1 MCDFLL
7 SRGNIFSAVFDFF
20 LVFQNIKIHMSERDT
35 NLTNEELKNAKTIRA
50 NTEADS
56 IENSNEVSSDDDY
69 VLSDQDN
76 STIDGTNN
84 NLDSQF
90 HDPSSL
96 SNHAKYFSNTILLS
110 LDSSDVDRAL
120 VLEAQISG
128 NLNNETQKLLDK
140 TNLLHA
146 KLVTIQSLCDT
157 YFAAKDNSKLS
168 RVERLRN
175 EIRGIEKRLQRL
187 KHGDR
192 KSFPASLIK
201 SQKSGVIEEYP
212 VEYFQARDKVLER
225 IQE

>member
-1 MCDFLL
+1 
-7 SRGNIFSAVFDFF
+7 
-20 LVFQNIKIHMSERDT
+20 MSERDT

-110 LDSSDVDRAL
+110 LDSSDVDRA
-120 VLEAQISG
+120 
-128 NLNNETQKLLDK
+128 
-140 TNLLHA
+140 
-146 KLVTIQSLCDT
+146 
-157 YFAAKDNSKLS
+157 
-168 RVERLRN
+168 
-175 EIRGIEKRLQRL
+175 
-187 KHGDR
+187 
-192 KSFPASLIK
+192 
-201 SQKSGVIEEYP
+201 
-212 VEYFQARDKVLER
+212 
-225 IQE
+225 